1 MHMGLATATQSGG
14 GIGSLLIL
22 LLPLLLLFFLMM
34 TQRRRM
40 RAVTDLQQSLQVG
53 DEVVTSSGM
62 YGRIVAFDDPAVI
75 LQVAP
80 GVQLR
85 FDRRAVGGQ
94 GSPGRPVPSTPDA
107 GAGAGD
113 GTTP

>member
-85 FDRRAVGGQ
+85 FDRRAVGAKAPQATG
-94 GSPGRPVPSTPDA
+94 PSDGTDA